1 MMAAEPRYRVSPTI
15 GTLALIEKR
24 WAVYDTQRSA
34 GTGWANIVCSCDA
47 AADANLIA
55 AALNAAEDAGRWK
68 VALERLIPKVEAY
81 TRGRGLVGADLLQAV
96 NDARDALKAPEPKE
110 AMT

>member
-1 MMAAEPRYRVSPTI
+1 MAAEPRYRVSPTI

-55 AALNAAEDAGRWK
+55 AALNSAEDAGRWK
-68 VALERLIPKVEAY
+68 AALEEADAAASKVHDFVWMVWDKDPTKRPVSIQEA
-81 TRGRGLVGADLLQAV
+81 
-96 NDARDALKAPEPKE
+96 
-110 AMT
+110 